1 MLIYEGKAFVMR
13 IKGRVHYVS
22 AKGSAEMVA
31 EVIAREMKVVKE
43 PLLPAYMPENIALMF
58 LGCEGTK
65 ADKTTMSFINSLNKS
80 RVANAALFCC
90 NSKKSD
96 AAIQQMAAAL
106 KEHGINV
113 LPKTL
118 ITNGKG
124 GLFGGKHPSEQ
135 ELQQARD
142 FANECEKLVLGE

>member
-1 MLIYEGKAFVMR
+1 MKEGVFFMK

-22 AKGSAEMVA
+22 SKGSAEMVA
-31 EVIAREMKVVKE
+31 EAIAREMKVVKE
-43 PLLPAYMPENIALMF
+43 PLLPAYMPEGVALMF

-65 ADKTTMSFINSLNKS
+65 ADKTTMEFIKSLNKS

-106 KEHGINV
+106 KAQGVNV
-113 LPKTL
+113 LPKTFVC
-118 ITNGKG
+118 NGKG
-124 GLFGGKHPSEQ
+124 GLFSGGKQPSDQ
-135 ELQQARD
+135 ELTEARA
-142 FANECEKLVLGE
+142 FATECEKLVLGE

>member
-1 MLIYEGKAFVMR
+1 MK

-22 AKGSAEMVA
+22 PKGSAEMVA
-31 EVIAREMKVVKE
+31 EAIAREMKVVKE
-43 PLLPAYMPENIALMF
+43 PLLPAYMPEGIALMF

-65 ADKTTMSFINSLNKS
+65 PDKTVMSFIDSLNAS

-90 NSKKSD
+90 NGKKSD
-96 AAIQQMAAAL
+96 AAIQIMAAAL
-106 KEHGINV
+106 KQHGINV

-118 ITNGKG
+118 VTNGKG
-124 GLFGGKHPSEQ
+124 GLFAGGKHPSDQ
-135 ELQQARD
+135 ELEQARA